1 MEDCASHVPA
11 FLIFNF
17 ALAVMLPASITALI
31 ATLSKLPGVG
41 PRSAERIA
49 LHLVQTDPAVVKL
62 LAETMRQA
70 REHIRFCETCGAL
83 TEKSPCSTCT
93 DTRRD
98 AAMVCVVERAVDI
111 LSVEK
116 SGTYRGKFH
125 VLGGKISPLD
135 GVGPEDLRIADLE
148 ERLTLEP
155 IKEIIIALG
164 TDVEGD
170 ATSNYLAKRLTRS
183 GLKISRIAYGLP
195 AGSGL
200 EYADELTL
208 NRALEGRR
216 EMF

>member
-1 MEDCASHVPA
+1 MSV
-11 FLIFNF
+11 
-17 ALAVMLPASITALI
+17 LPASITNLI
-31 ATLSKLPGVG
+31 AALARLPGVG

-49 LHLVQTDPAVVKL
+49 LHLVQADSAVVKQ
-62 LAETMRQA
+62 LADIILHA
-70 REHIRFCETCGAL
+70 REKIQFCTICGAL
-83 TEKSPCSTCT
+83 TEKSPCPVCD

-98 AAMVCVVERAVDI
+98 ASLVCVVERAVDI

-135 GVGPEDLRIADLE
+135 GVEPEDLRIAGLE
-148 ERLTLEP
+148 KRLAHEP
-155 IKEIIIALG
+155 VKEIIIALG

-170 ATSNYLAKRLTRS
+170 ATSFYLAKRLARP

-200 EYADELTL
+200 EFADELTL
-208 NRALEGRR
+208 SRALEGRR
-216 EMF
+216 EMT